1 MRYLNTYKLFESSNF
16 SGLIDDIKDMTFEL
30 SDNGFDIR
38 ITDGVNYT
46 PSLCSGSIKSLDIRI
61 SNDSIFNW
69 NDIKETVERIEDYC
83 WRKDSGYGMDVEV
96 IADDDWMS
104 LDRFVDVYGDEE
116 FSRPGISLLIYSEDD
131 YNNLIEDEEMN
142 ESLSN
147 DKYSI
152 FDFYNDLH
160 YHSDNKLDQSEVQQW
175 VDHFIGEG
183 WFDRIHK
190 HLTKSW
196 DAMSKVDVEYINDRL
211 YDVWDE
217 LPSTK
222 DKWVTASITY
232 GDYTSI
238 DEPKK
243 RKYNGIM
250 PVSDLKDESRFVMI
264 MKEIIR
270 SILLPTFRIGGWKD
284 EVYIRQDN
292 AEEYVTDEKFQCV
305 NFNIMDYA
313 VSNSDI
319 LIKHKYDL
327 QKLDKYSPEN
337 VLDMYVP
344 CLLISIGARDDQHT
358 TINLR
363 KLESGLDEVL
373 PTILPTLEYD
383 EVIFDMTRGDRRY
396 DDDTDISDYKVKI
409 LLKF

>member
-1 MRYLNTYKLFESSNF
+1 MKYLKKYKLFESSYF
-16 SGLIDDIKDMTFEL
+16 SSLIDDVRDMTFDL
-30 SDNGFDIR
+30 SDNGFEVKISE
-38 ITDGVNYT
+38 VNYN
-46 PSLCSGSIKSLDIRI
+46 PPLYSGSIKALYIRI
-61 SNDSIFNW
+61 SSDFFTW
-69 NDIKETVERIEDYC
+69 KDIKETVERIEDYC
-83 WRKDSGYGMDVEV
+83 WRKDVGYGMDVEV
-96 IADDDWMS
+96 VGDDDWMS
-104 LDRFVDVYGDEE
+104 LDRFIDVYNGEE
-116 FSRPGISLLIYSEDD
+116 FGSSGISLIIYSEDD
-131 YNNLIEDEEMN
+131 YNNLVEDDEMN

-147 DKYSI
+147 NKYSI

-222 DKWVTASITY
+222 DKWVTTSITY
-232 GDYTSI
+232 GDYTNI

-243 RKYNGIM
+243 RKYNGLM

-264 MKEIIR
+264 MKDIIR

-305 NFNIMDYA
+305 NFNIMDYD
-313 VSNSDI
+313 VVNNSDI
-319 LIKHKYDL
+319 LIKHKYNL

-344 CLLISIGARDDQHT
+344 CLLINIGGRDDKYT
-358 TINLR
+358 TMNLR

-373 PTILPTLEYD
+373 PSILPTLEYD
-383 EVIFDMTRGDRRY
+383 EIIFDMVRGDRMY
-396 DDDTDISDYKVKI
+396 DDNTNISDYKLKI